1 MGRELTESN
10 IRTDDIPRSNIAD
23 SSHGDENTRNKV
35 AADDLLPWMNPKRSR
50 ALDIG
55 DLHQS

>member
-10 IRTDDIPRSNIAD
+10 IRTDDIPSSNIAD

-55 DLHQS
+55 DLH